1 MRVRGCVAAAALVLL
16 VACSTGS
23 NLDLPRDSLGRATIV
38 LDRNDE
44 NRSIGLSPGASVA
57 VQLPS
62 DPPGGNT
69 WRVEPLDQTVLT
81 LASSGYRPTTSGKGQ
96 GLAVF
101 TFRAVGPGSVTVHLS
116 YGPASDQAGSTQEF
130 SFVVSV
136 T

>member
-1 MRVRGCVAAAALVLL
+1 MALVLL
-16 VACSTGS
+16 AACSTGT

-62 DPPGGNT
+62 DPPGGNA
-69 WRVEPLDQTVLT
+69 WRVETLDQTVLT
-81 LASSGYRPTTSGKGQ
+81 LASSGYRPASGTGA

-116 YGPASDQAGSTQEF
+116 YGSPSDPASSTQEF
-130 SFVVSV
+130 SFVASV

>member
-1 MRVRGCVAAAALVLL
+1 VRAGGCIATVTLVLL
-16 VACSTGS
+16 SACSTGAK
-23 NLDLPRDSLGRATIV
+23 LDLPRDSLGRATIV

-57 VQLPS
+57 LQLPS
-62 DPPGGNT
+62 DPPGGDR

-81 LASSGYRPTTSGKGQ
+81 LASSGYRPASGTGS

-116 YGPASDQAGSTQEF
+116 YGPATDPASSTQEF